1 MKNGLVVK
9 DNALINASYNLELT
23 EQRLVMLAII
33 NARELGQGIT
43 ADSKL
48 EIHASDYAKLFNVSP
63 DASYKALKE
72 AVNNLFNRQFS
83 YTAEYKKTGKVGV
96 VRSRWVS
103 RIFYVDDLAL
113 LEITF
118 APDVVP
124 LITRLGEHF
133 TKYEAKQVAH
143 LTSKY
148 ATRLYELLISW
159 REVGKTPIFELQQLR
174 KNLGVEDD
182 EYQRMHHFKSRVLE
196 TAITQINEHTDI
208 KATYEQHKQGRTI
221 TGFSFKF
228 KQKQIRTEAKKN
240 KNIGDFF
247 NRMTDSQRLK
257 FGSKLAYDERVQ
269 SEYSHLIGTG
279 NYEQFGQLLAEM
291 LAEKRHFEMFFPLLV
306 EHGFNV

>member
-1 MKNGLVVK
+1 MRAIPYGTRG
-9 DNALINASYNLELT
+9 SYSVPSDEGFST
-23 EQRLVMLAII
+23 IKYGGSTTCWAIE
-33 NARELGQGIT
+33 NQ
-43 ADSKL
+43 
-48 EIHASDYAKLFNVSP
+48 N
-63 DASYKALKE
+63 
-72 AVNNLFNRQFS
+72 
-83 YTAEYKKTGKVGV
+83 KKTGKVGI

-124 LITRLGEHF
+124 LITRLEEHF

-148 ATRLYELLISW
+148 ATRLYELLIAW
-159 REVGKTPIFELQQLR
+159 REVGKTPIFELQKLR

-228 KQKQIRTEAKKN
+228 KQKPQAKIEKTIAHKRDPNTIDIFTNITDAQIAKYSTILCKLGSISDLSNFPDYPSFANWIAKILKAPESANPAHAKRVFKALRTET
-240 KNIGDFF
+240 DFF
-247 NRMTDSQRLK
+247 
-257 FGSKLAYDERVQ
+257 SKR
-269 SEYSHLIGTG
+269 S
-279 NYEQFGQLLAEM
+279 
-291 LAEKRHFEMFFPLLV
+291 
-306 EHGFNV
+306 

>member
-124 LITRLGEHF
+124 LITRLEEHF

-228 KQKQIRTEAKKN
+228 KQKQIRTEVKKD

>member
-33 NARELGQGIT
+33 NARELGRGIT

-63 DASYKALKE
+63 DASYKALKD

-83 YTAEYKKTGKVGV
+83 YTAEYKKTGKVGI

-124 LITRLGEHF
+124 LITRLEEHF

-148 ATRLYELLISW
+148 ATRLYELLIAW
-159 REVGKTPIFELQQLR
+159 REVGKTPVFELQQLR

-208 KATYEQHKQGRTI
+208 KATYEQHKKGRTI

-228 KQKQIRTEAKKN
+228 KQKVQPKIETKRDPNTP
-240 KNIGDFF
+240 DFF
-247 NRMTDSQRLK
+247 IKMTDAQRHLFANKMSEMPEMSKYSQGTESYQQFAIRIADMLLEPEK
-257 FGSKLAYDERVQ
+257 FRELYPI
-269 SEYSHLIGTG
+269 L
-279 NYEQFGQLLAEM
+279 
-291 LAEKRHFEMFFPLLV
+291 EKS
-306 EHGFNV
+306 GFQP

>member
-23 EQRLVMLAII
+23 EQRLIMLAII

-48 EIHASDYAKLFNVSP
+48 EIHASDYAKLFNVSA

-124 LITRLGEHF
+124 LITRLEEHF

-148 ATRLYELLISW
+148 ATRLYELLIAW

-208 KATYEQHKQGRTI
+208 KATYEQHKKGRTI

-228 KQKQIRTEAKKN
+228 KQKVQPKIETKRDPNTP
-240 KNIGDFF
+240 DFF
-247 NRMTDSQRLK
+247 IKMTDAQRHLFANKMSEMPEMSKYSQGTESYQQFAIRIADMLLEPEKFRELYPILERLG
-257 FGSKLAYDERVQ
+257 F
-269 SEYSHLIGTG
+269 
-279 NYEQFGQLLAEM
+279 
-291 LAEKRHFEMFFPLLV
+291 KR
-306 EHGFNV
+306 

>member
-1 MKNGLVVK
+1 MCIR
-9 DNALINASYNLELT
+9 D
-23 EQRLVMLAII
+23 R
-33 NARELGQGIT
+33 
-43 ADSKL
+43 
-48 EIHASDYAKLFNVSP
+48 
-63 DASYKALKE
+63 
-72 AVNNLFNRQFS
+72 FNRQFS

-124 LITRLGEHF
+124 LITRLEEHF